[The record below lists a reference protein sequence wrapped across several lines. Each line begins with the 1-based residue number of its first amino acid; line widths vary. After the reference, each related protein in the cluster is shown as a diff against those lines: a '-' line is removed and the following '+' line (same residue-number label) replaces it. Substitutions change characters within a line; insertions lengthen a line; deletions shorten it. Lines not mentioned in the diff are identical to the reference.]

1 MIVKGCN
8 SQTRCAGH
16 SFINSIYI
24 LKEQLSRVWN
34 HQPSMD
40 RGHIKIRPLCSSQM
54 MRHPLGQ
61 GNVLPHRR
69 QSHSTYQDSHFLPTG
84 PRVHVHDLGRPS
96 LCLFSQSQSTLH
108 TCLSPG
114 VTEDWM
120 LGWEGSRVW
129 ECAQKTLCCRMEPG
143 WEENWRLLT

>member
-1 MIVKGCN
+1 MISSSMIVKGCN

-69 QSHSTYQDSHFLPTG
+69 QSHSTYPGLSFLAHRAQSPCPWPWSTFSMSVLTKPVHAAHMLV
-84 PRVHVHDLGRPS
+84 PRRDRGLDVGMRGVRSLGVCTKDPV
-96 LCLFSQSQSTLH
+96 L
-108 TCLSPG
+108 
-114 VTEDWM
+114 
-120 LGWEGSRVW
+120 
-129 ECAQKTLCCRMEPG
+129 
-143 WEENWRLLT
+143 